1 MKVAIFGGTGKTGQH
16 LVQQALVLGHEVV
29 MLARTPSNFTIQHP
43 KLTILQG
50 DIVDATCVEATIQ
63 EVDAVISVLGPRS
76 NKPEFIISKGT
87 EHILNAMKRHHVRRI
102 IISAGAGV
110 RDPHDKPKFIDH
122 FFGFLLNLLSKNAV
136 EDMKQVVDKVRNS
149 DRDWFVIRVPMLTDQ
164 PAQGTLKIGYV
175 GDITPRLSRADMAAF
190 MLKQLD
196 DDTYLRKAP
205 AISN

>member
-16 LVQQALVLGHEVV
+16 LVQQALELGHEVV

-110 RDPHDKPKFIDH
+110 RDLHDKPKFIDH

>member
-16 LVQQALVLGHEVV
+16 LVQHALGLGHEVV

-43 KLTILQG
+43 KLTVLQG
-50 DIVDATCVEATIQ
+50 DILDAACVEATVQ
-63 EVDAVISVLGPRS
+63 GVDAVISVLGPRS

-87 EHILNAMKRHHVRRI
+87 DHILIAMKRHNVRRI

-110 RDPHDKPKFIDH
+110 RDPQDKPKFIDH
-122 FFGFLLNLLSKNAV
+122 FFGLLLNLLSKNAV
-136 EDMKQVVDKVRNS
+136 EDMKQVVAKVRNS
-149 DRDWFVIRVPMLTDQ
+149 DRDWSIIRVPMLTDQ
-164 PAQGTLKIGYV
+164 PAQGTLKVGYV
-175 GDITPRLSRADMAAF
+175 GDITTRLSRADMAAF

-196 DDTYLRKAP
+196 DDTYLREAP

>member
-16 LVQQALVLGHEVV
+16 LVQQALGLGHEVV
-29 MLARTPSNFTIQHP
+29 VLARTPSNFTIQHP
-43 KLTILQG
+43 KLTVLQG
-50 DIVDATCVEATIQ
+50 DIVDAARVEATILGA
-63 EVDAVISVLGPRS
+63 DAVVSVLGPRS

-87 EHILNAMKRHHVRRI
+87 EHILNAMKQHNVRRI

-110 RDPHDKPKFIDH
+110 RDPHDKPNFIDH

-164 PAQGTLKIGYV
+164 AAQATLKIGYV